1 MKSISQ
7 RLQEL
12 TEKLNNNDIFK
23 SVGLGNEINFYVFDY
38 DPVDEYV
45 VRDYLY
51 KYLIEKKNNILIFD
65 IYDIIID
72 YLKERKLMDKC
83 IDFEKKKDIKY
94 LNKVISKSLGI
105 GTAND
110 VIVNSIKNSLEPNRI
125 VLITGISK
133 CYGILRGHT
142 ILNNLHSVVTS
153 NPLVMFY
160 PGNYNGQS
168 FRLFNIFDNDNYYRA
183 FSIVDRK

>member
-12 TEKLNNNDIFK
+12 TEKLNNDDIFK

-51 KYLIEKKNNILIFD
+51 KYLIEKKDNILIFD

-72 YLKERKLMDKC
+72 YLKLYALLKC
-83 IDFEKKKDIKY
+83 HNIY
-94 LNKVISKSLGI
+94 LFQLLKQ
-105 GTAND
+105 
-110 VIVNSIKNSLEPNRI
+110 
-125 VLITGISK
+125 
-133 CYGILRGHT
+133 
-142 ILNNLHSVVTS
+142 
-153 NPLVMFY
+153 FY
-160 PGNYNGQS
+160 
-168 FRLFNIFDNDNYYRA
+168 
-183 FSIVDRK
+183 

>member
-12 TEKLNNNDIFK
+12 TEKLNNDDIFK

-51 KYLIEKKNNILIFD
+51 KYLIEKKDNILIFD

-94 LNKVISKSLGI
+94 LNEVISNSC
-105 GTAND
+105 
-110 VIVNSIKNSLEPNRI
+110 SIKFSSST
-125 VLITGISK
+125 LITPCISLS
-133 CYGILRGHT
+133 I
-142 ILNNLHSVVTS
+142 
-153 NPLVMFY
+153 
-160 PGNYNGQS
+160 S
-168 FRLFNIFDNDNYYRA
+168 FL
-183 FSIVDRK
+183 